1 MQPNGDYHVRGQ
13 RHSILARSIFTLI
26 LGLKSEWDGLV
37 RRLRDGEQRHGLTVR
52 DITGREFPMGLS
64 FVLVEFKSE
73 ERVVVMARSDGA
85 EGVTGPTDSNQKD
98 KVLGMLA
105 GGVAHGFQ

>member
-1 MQPNGDYHVRGQ
+1 
-13 RHSILARSIFTLI
+13 
-26 LGLKSEWDGLV
+26 
-37 RRLRDGEQRHGLTVR
+37 
-52 DITGREFPMGLS
+52 MGLS